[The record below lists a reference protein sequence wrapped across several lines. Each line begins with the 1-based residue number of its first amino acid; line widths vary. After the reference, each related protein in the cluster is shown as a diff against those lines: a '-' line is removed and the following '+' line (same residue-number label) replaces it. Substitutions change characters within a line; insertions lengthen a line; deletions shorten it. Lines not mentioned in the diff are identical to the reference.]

1 MMLVPPS
8 IGSGGI
14 GFLSDIDVDLTNC
27 DRERIHIPGSVQ
39 EHGFLLV
46 LQPRPEGALRIVTAS
61 ENAADYLRVSLSSI
75 LDTSPETVLERK
87 IIESLGRELEGE
99 LSPSEALRFLGT
111 TCLPRSVENPLEFE
125 VVGHRLG
132 ELLILEFERTERS
145 VDIAHLNAV
154 ISDFVSSIE
163 EIQDPQDLCQV
174 VTSKIRELTG
184 YDRVMLYQ
192 FNEEGH
198 GTVLAEE
205 RNDRLPSYLGLH
217 FPATDIPQQA
227 RALYVLN
234 RARIIPDVEYRPS
247 PLVSIPELEDAPPLD
262 LSWSILRSVS
272 PIHRD
277 YMRNMGTIS
286 SMSIS
291 LVVEGRL
298 WGLISGH
305 HSEPLTVPYL
315 IRSATT
321 VLSRIA
327 MSQLMSLERARQMNH
342 AMRLKSVHGQLLT
355 FMAAG
360 ENYIDGLARHPDEL
374 LAVTGAAGA
383 AIVVDKRCILLGDTP
398 SQDEVLQL
406 AEWLFRQ
413 VREDVYATHQLEI
426 DYRVG
431 EEMRAKASGLLSIS
445 LSQVHRMKILWF
457 RPEVLRTV
465 HWAGEPAKGEAIID
479 GVRQIHPRNS
489 FATWKQIVR
498 GKSIPWSSVEVE
510 SAREFRSIVLEIVLK
525 RAEELA
531 AMTAELESTNRELEA
546 FSYSVSHDLRAPF
559 RHISGFA
566 ELLLENEAERLS
578 ETGRRHLAT
587 IAQYAQFA
595 GLLVDS
601 LLNFSRISRTNLEM
615 RTFAMSTLVQDVWR
629 DVVQQEL
636 KGRQVDFQ
644 MTELPTIKGDVNLL
658 RQVWRNLLSNA
669 VKYSRTRELPKIKIS
684 SETASAEYIFSV
696 QDNGVGFEAQYAH
709 KLFGP
714 FQRLHRMEDFEGTG
728 IGLANVRRIIGRHNG
743 RTWATGEVNKG
754 ASFFFSLPIPGLAQ
768 SASHKSDANL
778 SDRIFLG

>member
-1 MMLVPPS
+1 MTAS
-8 IGSGGI
+8 
-14 GFLSDIDVDLTNC
+14 DVDLTNC
-27 DRERIHIPGSVQ
+27 DREPIHIPGSIQ

-46 LQPRPEGALRIVTAS
+46 LQPSRDGVLRVVTAS
-61 ENAADYLRVSLSSI
+61 ENAADYLRIPLDEVLDSDLKTLVDQDI
-75 LDTSPETVLERK
+75 LN
-87 IIESLGRELEGE
+87 SLGREFQGDQSATEVV
-99 LSPSEALRFLGT
+99 RFLGT
-111 TCLPRSVENPLEFE
+111 TRLPRLAGEPVDFQ
-125 VVGHRLG
+125 VVGHRLA
-132 ELLILEFERTERS
+132 ESFVIEFERTKHP
-145 VDIAHLNAV
+145 VDVAHLNAV

-163 EIQDPQDLCQV
+163 EMRDSQALCQI
-174 VTSKIRELTG
+174 VTRKVRELTG

-192 FNEEGH
+192 FDEEGH
-198 GTVLAEE
+198 GAVLSEE
-205 RNDRLPSYLGLH
+205 RNGRLPSYLGLH

-247 PLVSIPELEDAPPLD
+247 PLVSLPEYKYAPPLD

-291 LVVEGRL
+291 LVAEGKL

-315 IRSATT
+315 VRSACT

-327 MSQLMSLERARQMNH
+327 MSQMMSLERGLKMDQAI
-342 AMRLKSVHGQLLT
+342 RLKSVHGQLLG

-360 ENYIDGLARHPDEL
+360 ENYIDSLARHPDEL
-374 LAVTGAAGA
+374 LAVTRASGA
-383 AIVVDKRCILLGDTP
+383 AIVVDERCILVGETP
-398 SQDEVLQL
+398 SQGEVLHL
-406 AEWLFRQ
+406 AQWLFKS
-413 VREDVYATHQLEI
+413 VREDVYATHQLEL
-426 DYRVG
+426 DYSLS
-431 EEMRAKASGLLSIS
+431 EEMRSKASGLLAIS

-465 HWAGEPAKGEAIID
+465 RWAGEPAKGEVVID

-489 FATWKQIVR
+489 FTTWKQIVR
-498 GKSIPWSSVEVE
+498 GKSLPWSSVEID
-510 SAREFRSIVLEIVLK
+510 SARDFRSIVLEIVLK

-531 AMTAELESTNRELEA
+531 EMAAELESTNRELEA

-578 ETGRRHLAT
+578 ETGRRHLST
-587 IAQYAQFA
+587 IAKSAQFA

-615 RTFAMSTLVQDVWR
+615 RTFPMSTLVQDVWR

-644 MTELPTIKGDVNLL
+644 MTALPTVKGDINLL

-669 VKYSRTRELPKIKIS
+669 VKYTRTRELPKIKVSCES
-684 SETASAEYIFSV
+684 SSAEFIFCIE
-696 QDNGVGFEAQYAH
+696 DNGVGFESQYAH

-728 IGLANVRRIIGRHNG
+728 IGLANVRRIVGRHNG
-743 RTWATGEVNKG
+743 RTWATGEVEKG
-754 ASFFFSLPIPGLAQ
+754 ASFFFSLPITASNP
-768 SASHKSDANL
+768 SASHKL

>member
-1 MMLVPPS
+1 MTAS
-8 IGSGGI
+8 
-14 GFLSDIDVDLTNC
+14 DVDLTNC
-27 DRERIHIPGSVQ
+27 DREPIHIPGSIQ

-46 LQPRPEGALRIVTAS
+46 LQPTQEGVLRIVTAS
-61 ENAADYLRVSLSSI
+61 GNAADYLRIPVGEI
-75 LDTSPETVLERK
+75 LDADLKALVDQEIVN
-87 IIESLGRELEGE
+87 SLYRELEFD
-99 LSPSEALRFLGT
+99 PSKTEIVRFLGT
-111 TCLPRSVENPLEFE
+111 TRLPNSAGKPVDFQ

-132 ELLILEFERTERS
+132 ESFVIEFERMEHP
-145 VDIAHLNAV
+145 VDVAHLNAV

-163 EIQDPQDLCQV
+163 EIRDSQALCQI
-174 VTSKIRELTG
+174 VTRKVRELTG

-192 FNEEGH
+192 FDEEGH
-198 GTVLAEE
+198 GSVLAEE

-234 RARIIPDVEYRPS
+234 RARIIPHVEYRPS
-247 PLVSIPELEDAPPLD
+247 PLVCLPHLKDAPPLD

-291 LVVEGRL
+291 LVAEGRL

-305 HSEPLTVPYL
+305 HSEPLAVPYL
-315 IRSATT
+315 VRSAST

-327 MSQLMSLERARQMNH
+327 MSQMMALERGLRMDQAI
-342 AMRLKSVHGQLLT
+342 RLKSVHGQLLS

-360 ENYIDGLARHPDEL
+360 ENYIDSLARHPDEL
-374 LAVTGAAGA
+374 LAVTGATGA
-383 AIVVDKRCILLGDTP
+383 AIVVDERCILLGETP
-398 SQDEVLQL
+398 SHGEVLQL
-406 AEWLFRQ
+406 AEWLFKH
-413 VREDVYATHQLEI
+413 VREDVYATHELEL
-426 DYRVG
+426 DCSVS
-431 EEMRAKASGLLSIS
+431 EETRSKASGLLAIS
-445 LSQVHRMKILWF
+445 LSQVHRIKILWF

-465 HWAGEPAKGEAIID
+465 RWAGEPAKGQVVID

-489 FATWKQIVR
+489 FTTWKQIVR
-498 GKSIPWSSVEVE
+498 GKSLPWSSVEIG

-531 AMTAELESTNRELEA
+531 EMASELESTNRELEA

-587 IAQYAQFA
+587 IAQSAQFA

-615 RTFAMSTLVQDVWR
+615 RTFPMSTLVQDVWR

-636 KGRQVDFQ
+636 KGRQVNFQ
-644 MTELPTIKGDVNLL
+644 VTELPTVKGDINLL

-669 VKYSRTRELPKIKIS
+669 VKYTRTRELAEITVS
-684 SETASAEYIFSV
+684 CEFNSVEYIFCI
-696 QDNGVGFEAQYAH
+696 QDNGVGFEPQYVH

-728 IGLANVRRIIGRHNG
+728 IGLANVRRIISRHNG
-743 RTWATGEVNKG
+743 RTWATGEVEKG
-754 ASFFFSLPIPGLAQ
+754 ASFFFSLPTSASKS
-768 SASHKSDANL
+768 SASHKL

>member
-1 MMLVPPS
+1 LN
-8 IGSGGI
+8 
-14 GFLSDIDVDLTNC
+14 DIDVDLTNC
-27 DRERIHIPGSVQ
+27 DREPIHSPGSIQ

-46 LQPRPEGALRIVTAS
+46 LQLQSDGSLRIVTAS
-61 ENAADYLRVSLSSI
+61 ENSAHYLQKPLSTI
-75 LDTSPETVLERK
+75 LNTGLQTIVEGKTIENLER
-87 IIESLGRELEGE
+87 ELKSD
-99 LSPSEALRFLGT
+99 LSPSEAVRFLGT
-111 TCLPRSVENPLEFE
+111 TRLPLGGEAALEFQ

-132 ELLILEFERTERS
+132 EFVILECEHTEHS
-145 VDIAHLNAV
+145 VDVAHLNAV

-163 EIQDPQDLCQV
+163 EIQDPQELCQLISRKV
-174 VTSKIRELTG
+174 RELTG

-192 FNEEGH
+192 FNEDGH

-205 RNDRLPSYLGLH
+205 RNERLPSYLGLH

-234 RARIIPDVEYRPS
+234 RVRIIPDVEYHPS
-247 PLVSIPELEDAPPLD
+247 PLVSIPEREDAPPLD
-262 LSWSILRSVS
+262 LSLSILRSVS

-291 LVVEGRL
+291 LVAEGRL

-315 IRSATT
+315 VRSATT

-327 MSQLMSLERARQMNH
+327 MSQLMSLERARKMNH
-342 AMRLKSVHGQLLT
+342 AIRLKSVHGQLLT

-360 ENYIDGLARHPDEL
+360 ENYIDGLANHPDEL
-374 LAVTGAAGA
+374 LAVTGASGA
-383 AIVVDKRCILLGDTP
+383 AIVVGERCILLGETP
-398 SQDEVLQL
+398 AKEDVLEL
-406 AEWLFRQ
+406 AQWLFKE
-413 VREDVYATHQLEI
+413 VREEVYETHQLEL
-426 DYRVG
+426 DYSLS
-431 EEMRAKASGLLSIS
+431 EEMRAKASGLLAIS

-457 RPEVLRTV
+457 RPEVVRTV
-465 HWAGEPAKGEAIID
+465 HWAGEPAKGEVVVD
-479 GVRQIHPRNS
+479 GIRQIHPRNS

-498 GKSIPWSSVEVE
+498 GKSVPWSSVEVE

-531 AMTAELESTNRELEA
+531 EMAAELESTNRELEA

-566 ELLLENEAERLS
+566 ELLLENESEHLS
-578 ETGRRHLAT
+578 ETGRRHLST
-587 IAQYAQFA
+587 IAQSAQFA

-615 RTFAMSTLVQDVWR
+615 RTFPMSTLVRDVWR

-636 KGRQVDFQ
+636 KGRQVEFE
-644 MTELPTIKGDVNLL
+644 MTELPTINGDVNLL

-669 VKYSRTRELPKIKIS
+669 VKYSRTRELPKVKVS
-684 SETASAEYIFSV
+684 SKASSAEYIFCV
-696 QDNGVGFEAQYAH
+696 QDNGVGFESQYAH

-743 RTWATGEVNKG
+743 RTWATGEVDKG
-754 ASFFFSLPIPGLAQ
+754 ASFFFSMPIPGLAS
-768 SASHKSDANL
+768 SASHKRDANS